1 MDLLPERH
9 DLTRYLAE
17 PYVLAG
23 DVCTAYQQ
31 EGRGG
36 WSWYTGAAGW
46 YYRVVQEELLGLT
59 LREGIL
65 TIHPHLPDS
74 WNQCRV
80 TWRVLNV
87 ELDIELVRGVWT
99 GIFLDDVQA
108 NDTIDCRQLEGKH
121 HIRVVLGDDTN

>member
-1 MDLLPERH
+1 M
-9 DLTRYLAE
+9 
-17 PYVLAG
+17 
-23 DVCTAYQQ
+23 
-31 EGRGG
+31 
-36 WSWYTGAAGW
+36 
-46 YYRVVQEELLGLT
+46 VQEELLGLT

-65 TIHPHLPDS
+65 TIRPHLPDS

-99 GIFLDDVQA
+99 GIFLDDVPA